1 MTKRETFLKLLFL
14 DNFIKH
20 WNNVLDCNSQL
31 AQSKSRDI
39 FFLSEVEE
47 TNVGKLLLL
56 PLKTFTF
63 TGVELLPAEYKC
75 SP

>member
-1 MTKRETFLKLLFL
+1 M
-14 DNFIKH
+14 
-20 WNNVLDCNSQL
+20 LDCNSQL